1 MKSRRSRRKYLT
13 ARIFKHFVDSI
24 SLLTLAHAQY
34 SGGWRRVA
42 WVIESLHHVESDWK
56 RSNENV
62 AILINR
68 EVVDAVSG
76 FDLLNMLDAVVFED
90 PVDMNSTC
98 TYAWDVEKSIATESE
113 AVGKLKLVG
122 DLSAASRCGA
132 NIDVACLEDEP
143 QLVLLRIETSVLP
156 LALCLQKK
164 KKERNTYDSNLVLSV
179 VVREVKQ
186 VSSESG
192 HAVGRRDGIIGVG
205 ADVLHRSGAGASLK
219 DLDCGIGSNLTWA
232 DIRFSRTRINGRAVI
247 HSEQCDCFLALL
259 SRLEAGKTNKVQQAV
274 SSGAGVSLSPENANA
289 GRVEVWKIKI

>member
-13 ARIFKHFVDSI
+13 ARIFKHFVDGI

-34 SGGWRRVA
+34 GGSWKRVA

-76 FDLLNMLDAVVFED
+76 FDLLNMLDTVVFED

-143 QLVLLRIETSVLP
+143 QLVL
-156 LALCLQKK
+156 
-164 KKERNTYDSNLVLSV
+164 DSNLVLSV

-232 DIRFSRTRINGRAVI
+232 DIRFSRTRINGRAVV

-289 GRVEVWKIKI
+289 GRVEVWQTKI